1 MANTWQGQFPY
12 RNTGALGWVGTTP
25 VGTFPPNG
33 FGMVDMIGTLAGLG
47 ANHFLVWNITDLGLV
62 PAVTAQG
69 AAAAQGASNVVA
81 AMNLLLTQALA
92 ALPGSV
98 TDDLI
103 LFDAYA
109 GLNDIVANPAAY
121 GLADASTACA
131 ADGACDASQAFF
143 WDGIHPNTAGHQVM
157 ARLAVAAIPEPATG
171 LLLGLAFL
179 GLAASRCT

>member
-1 MANTWQGQFPY
+1 MIEGGGNDARDVLDLVLSGQDPTQRIADY
-12 RNTGALGWVGTTP
+12 VL
-25 VGTFPPNG
+25 
-33 FGMVDMIGTLAGLG
+33 GMVDMIGTLAGLG

-69 AAAAQGASNVVA
+69 TAAAQGASSVVA
-81 AMNLLLTQALA
+81 TMNLLLTQALA
-92 ALPGSV
+92 ALPGSI
-98 TDDLI
+98 TDDLT

-143 WDGIHPNTAGHQVM
+143 WDGIHPTTAGHQVM

-179 GLAASRCT
+179 GLAATRRRAA